1 MPGGNPS
8 LAPPE
13 LTRSLRGPARP
24 AHGNG
29 PRRVTSGS
37 YNRAMTPG
45 SVCVLGGSGFVGTHL
60 CAALARAGW
69 RITVPTR
76 NPVRAAQLA
85 PIPSLKLVAA
95 DIHDERQLASLCAG
109 QRAVVNLVGI
119 LNERGRS
126 GRGFEHVHVALVR
139 KVVDACRRERV
150 DRLLHVSA
158 LNADAQGGAS
168 HYLRSKGRGERVI
181 RDESGPDLQWT
192 IFQPSVIFG
201 PGDDFANR
209 FARLL
214 RAIPLV
220 LPLARP
226 GARFAPVWVGDVV
239 GAVLHALADEATS
252 GEGYELCGP
261 DRMTLREIVCSV
273 RDRLRLARAVVGIP
287 DFAAQLQAAV
297 CDFVP
302 GKPFSTDNYR
312 SLTVDSVCK
321 VNGLARLGIR
331 PQPFDAILPKYLI

>member
-1 MPGGNPS
+1 M
-8 LAPPE
+8 
-13 LTRSLRGPARP
+13 
-24 AHGNG
+24 
-29 PRRVTSGS
+29 
-37 YNRAMTPG
+37 
-45 SVCVLGGSGFVGTHL
+45 LGGSGFVGTHL
-60 CAALARAGW
+60 CAALARDGW

-76 NPVRAAQLA
+76 DPSRARHLG

-95 DIHDERQLASLCAG
+95 DIHDAGQLASLCAG

-126 GRGFEHVHVALVR
+126 GRGFDRVHASLAGSLVE
-139 KVVDACRRERV
+139 ACRQERV

-158 LNADAQGGAS
+158 LNADADHGPS
-168 HYLRSKGRGERVI
+168 LYLRSKGRGERLI
-181 RDESGPDLQWT
+181 RDESGPDLHWT

-201 PGDDFANR
+201 PGDYFVNR

-214 RAIPLV
+214 RAIPLG

-239 GAVLHALADEATS
+239 AALQRALADEATA
-252 GEGYELCGP
+252 GESYELCGP
-261 DRMTLREIVCSV
+261 ERMTLREIVCRV
-273 RDRLRLARAVVGIP
+273 RDRLGLARAVIGLP
-287 DFAAQLQAAV
+287 DFAARLQAAV

-312 SLTVDSVCK
+312 SLLIDSVCK

-331 PQPFDAILPKYLI
+331 PQPIDAVLPSFLA

>member
-1 MPGGNPS
+1 
-8 LAPPE
+8 
-13 LTRSLRGPARP
+13 
-24 AHGNG
+24 
-29 PRRVTSGS
+29 
-37 YNRAMTPG
+37 MTPG
-45 SVCVLGGSGFVGTHL
+45 SICVLGGSGFVGTHL

-76 NPVRAAQLA
+76 DPARARHLGPLPSVR
-85 PIPSLKLVAA
+85 LVAA
-95 DIHDERQLASLCAG
+95 DIHDPRQLDAVCAG

-119 LNERGRS
+119 LNERGHA
-126 GRGFEHVHVALVR
+126 GRGFETAHVELVR
-139 KVVDACRRERV
+139 KLVEACRRGRV

-158 LNADAQGGAS
+158 LNADAGLGPS

-181 RDESGPDLQWT
+181 RDESGPDLKWT

-201 PGDDFANR
+201 PGDDFTNR

-214 RAIPLV
+214 RAIPLA

-226 GARFAPVWVGDVV
+226 GARFAPVWIGDVV
-239 GAVLHALADEATS
+239 AAVQRGLADEATA
-252 GEGYELCGP
+252 GESYELCGP
-261 DRMTLREIVCSV
+261 ERMSLRDIVCRV
-273 RDRLRLARAVVGIP
+273 RDRLRLTRAVIGLP
-287 DFAAQLQAAV
+287 DFAARLQAAV

-312 SLTVDSVCK
+312 SLAVDSVCK

-331 PQPFDAILPKYLI
+331 PQPLGAILPRYLI